1 LPEEDNMPLPSGRLH
16 HVGVVV
22 QDLAASIAW
31 YERHLGFVQ
40 ASSYDFPGATVAF
53 IERGELRIELFQT
66 EGAKPMAGD
75 REQPATNL
83 KMGGI
88 NHFAIMVD
96 GLDQTVADL
105 AALGVEIV
113 SAPRLVP
120 DGSGDRFVFIRD
132 NERMLIELFEP
143 AG

>member
-1 LPEEDNMPLPSGRLH
+1 MPLSPGRLH

-31 YERHLGFVQ
+31 YERHLGFVHG
-40 ASSYDFPGATVAF
+40 SSYTFPGAMVAF
-53 IERGELRIELFQT
+53 IERDDLRLELFQT

-83 KMGGI
+83 KIGGI
-88 NHFAIMVD
+88 NHFAILID

-105 AALGVEIV
+105 GALGVEIV
-113 SAPRLVP
+113 SSPRPVP
-120 DGSGDRFVFIRD
+120 DGSGDRFAFIRD